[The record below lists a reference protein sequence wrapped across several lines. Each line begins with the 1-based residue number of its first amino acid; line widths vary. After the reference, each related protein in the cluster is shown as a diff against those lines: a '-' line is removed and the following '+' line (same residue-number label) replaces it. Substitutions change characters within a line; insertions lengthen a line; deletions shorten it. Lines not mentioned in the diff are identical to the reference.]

1 MPQCPIC
8 KSEAE
13 EIDLGLFD
21 GAGFSCK
28 RHGEFRVVGSVFK
41 ETRAR
46 TRQQWENA
54 LVLAERRAAL
64 GTRPLITTYEPGSL
78 SYEPFGLVHQWGN
91 PGDTPFTFLAFNINP
106 EGVAGVIPGAPA
118 K

>member
-1 MPQCPIC
+1 VQQEFLVQKLSGGGYSEGVTGSSATEDAEMPQCPIC

-28 RHGEFRVVGSVFK
+28 RHGEFRVAEPVFK
-41 ETRAR
+41 ESRAR

-54 LVLAERRAAL
+54 LTLAERRAAHQL
-64 GTRPLITTYEPGSL
+64 RFYE
-78 SYEPFGLVHQWGN
+78 Y
-91 PGDTPFTFLAFNINP
+91 TPFCNGPVMSSLP
-106 EGVAGVIPGAPA
+106 E
-118 K
+118 

>member
-1 MPQCPIC
+1 MLRCFGEAATEYSERGSQVRAQQKGAEMPQCPIC
-8 KSEAE
+8 KSEAG

-28 RHGEFRVVGSVFK
+28 RHGEFRDADSVFK
-41 ETRAR
+41 ESRAR

-64 GTRPLITTYEPGSL
+64 GTRPLITTYD
-78 SYEPFGLVHQWGN
+78 F
-91 PGDTPFTFLAFNINP
+91 
-106 EGVAGVIPGAPA
+106 
-118 K
+118 

>member
-28 RHGEFRVVGSVFK
+28 RHGEFRVAGSVFK
-41 ETRAR
+41 EPRAR

-64 GTRPLITTYEPGSL
+64 GTRPLITTYD
-78 SYEPFGLVHQWGN
+78 F
-91 PGDTPFTFLAFNINP
+91 
-106 EGVAGVIPGAPA
+106 
-118 K
+118 

>member
-21 GAGFSCK
+21 GTGFSCK
-28 RHGEFRVVGSVFK
+28 RHGEFRVADSVFK
-41 ETRAR
+41 ESRAR

-54 LVLAERRAAL
+54 LTLAEPWPPELELARLHDRQVRGLCAL
-64 GTRPLITTYEPGSL
+64 EDATGIDANL
-78 SYEPFGLVHQWGN
+78 
-91 PGDTPFTFLAFNINP
+91 TPRIR
-106 EGVAGVIPGAPA
+106 
-118 K
+118 